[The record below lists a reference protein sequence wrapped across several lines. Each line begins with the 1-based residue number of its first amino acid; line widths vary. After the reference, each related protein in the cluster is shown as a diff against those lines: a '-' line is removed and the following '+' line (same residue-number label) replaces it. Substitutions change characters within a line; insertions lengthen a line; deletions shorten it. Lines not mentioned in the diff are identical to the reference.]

1 MANLHFAAGIIGT
14 PIYYDPNT
22 SCKSKGG
29 LKNYSGP
36 SNIYYIYPNKE
47 IRYEAVFLDGV
58 CVGATLTGQDVST
71 IKLGFGQNGVS
82 KYDYT
87 FPTPR
92 LGDNVKID
100 GASSQTDC
108 GTYSPTGVFHLWHGS
123 TEYYVDIALSL
134 TEDKR
139 VHFVVTSDY
148 PQMVDKTISWDGLTK
163 AELLAGGQTN
173 YVCADRWTYDI
184 EDAEAGH
191 YTFAPL
197 SVGKKSDSTSSSNAK
212 FASMASRNKSSN
224 FNSNDYV
231 TGFTGYLVFKD
242 NNFVTGTISLKNGA
256 NVGSLKLNNTAYGV
270 TGGTYVVAPSTW
282 EFHEMA
288 SGTYTN
294 GNFLETTSTGAF
306 DFGYNKEASLWFT
319 INTNPLPVPS
329 GYGAISNE
337 KYGGY
342 DDKNHIVM
350 NMKDANGTEY
360 FFTLWKW
367 QDWAQMST
375 SNRVDYAEKF
385 RFEIDVEG
393 STPGPAEITDP
404 VAALKAK
411 LHYLISTP
419 NAVDTEPTLLQL
431 QVACSKLIN
440 NDTYVEVQ
448 RRYLDG

>member
-108 GTYSPTGVFHLWHGS
+108 GTYSPTGVFHLWHGL

-197 SVGKKSDSTSSSNAK
+197 SVGKKSDSSSSSNAS
-212 FASMASRNKSSN
+212 FADMTSRDKGTDYQTG
-224 FNSNDYV
+224 DYV

-242 NNFVTGTISLKNGA
+242 NVFVTGTISPKNG
-256 NVGSLKLNNTAYGV
+256 NNTMSLKLSKVKNTV
-270 TGGTYVVAPSTW
+270 STNPLAEGW
-282 EFHEMA
+282 EAHTMS
-288 SGTYTN
+288 SGTYTG
-294 GNFLETTSTGAF
+294 GNFLECTSTDKFPIGNF
-306 DFGYNKEASLWFT
+306 NIWFSINPESL
-319 INTNPLPVPS
+319 PMPS

-350 NMKDANGTEY
+350 HTQPNWSGSY
-360 FFTLWKW
+360 YFTLWKW

-393 STPGPAEITDP
+393 GTPGPAEITDP